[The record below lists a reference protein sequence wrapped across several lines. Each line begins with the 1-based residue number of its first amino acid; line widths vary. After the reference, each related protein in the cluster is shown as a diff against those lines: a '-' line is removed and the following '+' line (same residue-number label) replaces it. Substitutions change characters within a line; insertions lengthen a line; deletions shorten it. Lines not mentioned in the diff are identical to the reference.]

1 MLFSLR
7 SAQLTNF
14 FYPFFVSSPEHVW
27 EVYVQRKG
35 LGDSYGILGNYRLCI
50 TDKTLSLVRIGSELT
65 PHQEKRAENV
75 EFLLASVRR

>member
-1 MLFSLR
+1 M
-7 SAQLTNF
+7 
-14 FYPFFVSSPEHVW
+14 
-27 EVYVQRKG
+27 YVQRKG